1 MLHCFG
7 VELGRHIRIAYGF
20 LSYFHPIL
28 DVSAIWNDDW
38 GSEAYQK
45 HNAQH
50 IHEAI
55 HHRSRTSLTS
65 GLFHS
70 IFKIP

>member
-1 MLHCFG
+1 MHHLLHCFG
-7 VELGRHIRIAYGF
+7 VELDRHIRIAYGL

-28 DVSAIWNDDW
+28 DVSAIW

-50 IHEAI
+50 IHKAI
-55 HHRSRTSLTS
+55 HHRSRTSLTVTDA
-65 GLFHS
+65 
-70 IFKIP
+70 KV

>member
-7 VELGRHIRIAYGF
+7 VELGRHIRTAYGF
-20 LSYFHPIL
+20 LSYFYPIL
-28 DVSAIWNDDW
+28 DVCAIWNDDW

-50 IHEAI
+50 IHKAI
-55 HHRSRTSLTS
+55 RHRSRTSLTS